1 MAGFIIKGG
10 IFAMPVRTK
19 AEYKAVLR
27 EIEALFDDGVS
38 QKT

>member
-1 MAGFIIKGG
+1 MELKPI
-10 IFAMPVRTK
+10 RTK
-19 AEYKAVLR
+19 AEYKAALR